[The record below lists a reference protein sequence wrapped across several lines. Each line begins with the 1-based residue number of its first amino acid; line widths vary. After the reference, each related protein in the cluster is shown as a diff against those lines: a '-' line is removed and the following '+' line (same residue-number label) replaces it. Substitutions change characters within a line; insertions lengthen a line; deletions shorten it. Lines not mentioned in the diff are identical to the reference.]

1 LSDVDAPFMKAAFPP
16 RVAGPALAA
25 ASGLAMVAL
34 FAVPRGQ
41 AATIATVVHAAT
53 LVLAIGSLLAGP
65 ISSRELRTTRRL
77 LAAAVFT
84 SGAGMMVGIFF
95 ADAKGVVPVPSP
107 ADLVSL
113 TWPPLAILGFWKA
126 PRGRLGRTAN
136 ARLLADAALCTSSL
150 VFASWLT
157 FLGPVFSHEGDSPLT
172 TAVQSAYPLSEAF
185 VAALVLALLPVV
197 RAELRGFFDLIVAAM
212 VLAAIGD
219 SWTTLRVVQDG
230 TSSFGWPD
238 VPMQLGLALM
248 VLAPWRRTAVRKPS
262 RVRAVIDANLAQMSV
277 VVAGGV
283 AIWHVS
289 LGHPIELVDCVLGVL
304 MLTACV
310 ARQALHT
317 TELQRLAESH
327 RYAAEH
333 DPLTDLAS
341 RHAFLTELSEQL
353 ACSGPVGIVM
363 LDVDGFQEINDAFG
377 QEVGDSVLRAV
388 GARAQ
393 DLCAPSL
400 VARMGSDELAVLLVG
415 PVERARAAELSRL
428 LADSQ
433 TVETEGCSLD
443 LGCSVGWVTGS
454 GDDKPEDLVARA
466 ELALHAAKADP
477 TSVVQY
483 HPALGAT
490 RHRRHLLIAGLAHAV
505 RRRELSLVYQ
515 PVQCLADD
523 RPVAVEALLRWR
535 HPQLGDIPPTD
546 FIPLA
551 EDSGHIRCIGSWV
564 LREAITQ
571 LSRWEAAGVA
581 LPQLYVNLSA
591 KQLTDD
597 LPDLVLALLADRGV
611 APHRLVLEITESH
624 LPDVAASEALVRLRS
639 AGVQVALDDF
649 GSGYSSLAQ
658 LVRLPIDI
666 VKLDRDLVTNL
677 AEDGGEAVLTSAV
690 ALARSLGMRTVTE
703 GIETAAQLAAVQ
715 RAGSDLGQ
723 GYLFSKPLP
732 PDELFASLPRVPD
745 LIHAPRSG
753 QVVPG

>member
-1 LSDVDAPFMKAAFPP
+1 MKAAFPP
-16 RVAGPALAA
+16 RVVGPALAA

-34 FAVPRGQ
+34 FAVPRGV

-65 ISSRELRTTRRL
+65 ISSPELRTTRRL

-84 SGAGMMVGIFF
+84 SGAGMVVGIFF
-95 ADAKGVVPVPSP
+95 ADANGVVPVPSP
-107 ADLVSL
+107 ADAVSL

-136 ARLLADAALCTSSL
+136 ARLLADAALCTTAM
-150 VFASWLT
+150 VFASWLI
-157 FLGPVFSHEGDSPLT
+157 FLGPVYGHEGDSAFT

-197 RAELRGFFDLIVAAM
+197 RAELRGFFDLVVAAM

-219 SWTTLRVVQDG
+219 SWATLRIVQDG
-230 TSSFGWPD
+230 ASSFGWQD

-248 VLAPWRRTAVRKPS
+248 VLAPWRRTAIRKPS
-262 RVRAVIDANLAQMSV
+262 RVRTAVDGNLAQASV
-277 VVAGGV
+277 VVAGAV
-283 AIWHVS
+283 AVWHVAT
-289 LGHPIELVDCVLGVL
+289 GHPIMLVDCVLGVL
-304 MLTACV
+304 MLFATVC
-310 ARQALHT
+310 RQALHT
-317 TELQRLAESH
+317 SELQRLAESH

-353 ACSGPVGIVM
+353 TGCGSVGIVL
-363 LDVDGFQEINDAFG
+363 LDVNGFQEINDAFG
-377 QEVGDSVLRAV
+377 QDVGDAVLRAV
-388 GARAQ
+388 GGRTE
-393 DLCAPSL
+393 DLFAPNM
-400 VARMGSDELAVLLVG
+400 VARMGSDEFAILLVG
-415 PVERARAAELSRL
+415 PDESTRVTDLSRL

-433 TVETEGCSLD
+433 TVHVEGCTLD
-443 LGCSVGWVTGS
+443 LGCSVGWVIG
-454 GDDKPEDLVARA
+454 GAGDKPEDLVARA
-466 ELALHAAKADP
+466 ELALYAAKSDP
-477 TSVVQY
+477 TSVVEY
-483 HPALGAT
+483 HAALGAT

-505 RRRELSLVYQ
+505 RRGELSLVYQ

-535 HPQLGDIPPTD
+535 HPQLGNVAPTD

-551 EDSGHIRCIGSWV
+551 EDSGHIRGIGTWV

-571 LSRWEAAGVA
+571 LSQWDAAGGV
-581 LPQLYVNLSA
+581 LPQLFVNLSA

-597 LPDLVLALLADRGV
+597 LPDLVLALLADRNV

-624 LPDVAASEALVRLRS
+624 LPDVAASEGLARLRR

-649 GSGYSSLAQ
+649 GSGYSSLSQ

-677 AEDGGEAVLTSAV
+677 EEEGGEAVLTAAV
-690 ALARSLGMRTVTE
+690 ALARSLGMRTVAE
-703 GIETAAQLAAVQ
+703 GIETPAQLAAVQ
-715 RAGSDLGQ
+715 RAGSELGQ
-723 GYLFSKPLP
+723 GYLYARPVP
-732 PDELFASLPRVPD
+732 PDELLAMLPRVPD
-745 LIHAPRSG
+745 LVHSPRSG
-753 QVVPG
+753 QVVSG